1 MIRINLLSA
10 HQIQRDKNGQWLMRG
25 GLLALSV
32 LLAAMLVAYW
42 MLGSQIRHLKQEKE
56 TLEQQTGQ
64 AAALQREI
72 KELKEKKEAFANRLT
87 LLQNLEK
94 ERHGPVRLF
103 EILTTILPAEQLWIT
118 TLKENGPEIR
128 IDGMALSNEI
138 LAEFMKRLEA
148 SAFFKQVDLIQSA
161 QGTYKDLKTKQ
172 FSISAWTQAPAPL
185 PEPEKK

>member
-1 MIRINLLSA
+1 MIRINLLA
-10 HQIQRDKNGQWLMRG
+10 DHEIRREKNGQWLKRG

-32 LLAAMLVAYW
+32 LLAVILIAYW
-42 MLGSQIRHLKQEKE
+42 MLGNQVRQLKKEKE

-64 AAALQREI
+64 ALALQREI
-72 KELKEKKEAFANRLT
+72 KELKEKKEAYAKRLA

-94 ERHGPVRLF
+94 DRHGPVRLF
-103 EILTTILPAEQLWIT
+103 EILSTMLPAEQLWLT

-161 QGTYKDLKTKQ
+161 QGTYKDLKPKQ